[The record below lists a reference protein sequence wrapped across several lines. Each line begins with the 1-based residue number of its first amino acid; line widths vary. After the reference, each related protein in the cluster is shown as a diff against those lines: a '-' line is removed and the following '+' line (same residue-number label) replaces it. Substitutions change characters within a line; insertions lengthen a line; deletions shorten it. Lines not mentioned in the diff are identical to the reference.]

1 MALAYLWYLYG
12 DKIQKYIGG
21 LSEKVYLQMSS
32 DPILCKAE
40 KGFAAESSPK
50 NSRSFPVW
58 RISFSYR
65 HHHIIII
72 MIVMTIIINIVQIII
87 VTIIIMKQDLCSW
100 CHEKIV
106 CHSLLP
112 SPVDNTRHPLIVAM
126 ILMNYDVLDGDGRGR
141 GAA

>member
-1 MALAYLWYLYG
+1 MALAYLWYLSG

-72 MIVMTIIINIVQIII
+72 MIVITIIINIVQIII

-112 SPVDNTRHPLIVAM
+112 SPVDYTRHTLTVAT
-126 ILMNYDVLDGDGRGR
+126 ILMKSR
-141 GAA
+141 GAEMMMMNGT

>member
-50 NSRSFPVW
+50 KSKSFPLW
-58 RISFSYR
+58 EIGFSNRDHCAQYK
-65 HHHIIII
+65 
-72 MIVMTIIINIVQIII
+72 V
-87 VTIIIMKQDLCSW
+87 
-100 CHEKIV
+100 
-106 CHSLLP
+106 
-112 SPVDNTRHPLIVAM
+112 
-126 ILMNYDVLDGDGRGR
+126 
-141 GAA
+141 